1 MKFITLDLET
11 YWTRTHSLS
20 KMSPF
25 AYSLHPD
32 TEIITLSYQEGDG
45 EPKTLFG
52 ELNTQ
57 AWADSQDWSDTALVT
72 HNGIGFDY
80 LITTWRLGIHP
91 KLFCDTLAMARPH
104 HAKTVGGSLK
114 ALTAHY
120 GIGHKDSGILTQT
133 QGKHLKDFT
142 RQELVSMALYNKED
156 ARMTWELF
164 KKLLKITPRNE
175 LALIDATARMTVYP
189 KFQIDTKLLTSTLEQ
204 EQANKGKAL
213 MDLAE
218 QLGVCG
224 LDEDDVQDK
233 VRKLLMSSEKFSQ
246 ILRERGVEP
255 PTKISPNTGKEIPA
269 LAKTDQEFLALQE
282 HEDEVV
288 ASAATARLGAKSTIL
303 ETRIKTFLEVASLC
317 DNKMPVPL
325 AYYGA
330 TNTGRWS
337 AGVGSTNLQN
347 LPRVDPKR
355 PRLSDALRMSL
366 CAPPGH
372 KVVVV
377 DLSGIELRMNHILW
391 GEPSST
397 KLFQEDPEKADL
409 YKDFAS
415 KLYNVPVDQVTKTM
429 RQMGKAASLGLG
441 FGAGA
446 TTFQR
451 VAKTMGGVELSQE
464 ESYKIVST
472 WREAYPCIV
481 SAWRKCDTHLNTMSQ
496 GKEIALDPQELCV
509 TTKDGIV
516 LNGGMGTIRY
526 PNLRREM
533 DKETNRTSWVY
544 CDGRHKTTIR
554 GPKVVE
560 NMVQALSR
568 YVLSDIMLAYAATPL
583 GVKYPITHIVHDE
596 IVVVVPEV
604 EAEAVL
610 EQINTLMRTPPQ
622 WFPALATWS
631 EGKIADRYGLA
642 H

>member
-1 MKFITLDLET
+1 MKFITLDAET
-11 YWTRTHSLS
+11 FWTRTHSLS

-32 TEIITLSYQEGDG
+32 TEIISLAYQEGDG
-45 EPKTLFG
+45 EPKILFG
-52 ELNTQ
+52 EAKIQ
-57 AWADSQDWSDTALVT
+57 AWADIQDWSDTALVT

-104 HAKTVGGSLK
+104 YAKTVGLSLK
-114 ALTAHY
+114 ALSDY
-120 GIGHKDSGILTQT
+120 YKIGHKNQAILTQT

-142 RQELVSMALYNKED
+142 RQELVSMALYNQD
-156 ARMTWELF
+156 DVRMTWELF
-164 KKLLKITPRNE
+164 KHLLKITPRNE
-175 LALIDATARMTVYP
+175 LALIDMTARMTLYP
-189 KFQIDTKLLTSTLEQ
+189 KFQVDTNLLTTTLEQ

-213 MDLAE
+213 IDLAE
-218 QLGVCG
+218 QLDVCG
-224 LDEDDVQDK
+224 LDEEDVQDK

-347 LPRVDPKR
+347 LPRVDPKK
-355 PRLSDALRMSL
+355 PKLSDALRMSL

-377 DLSGIELRMNHILW
+377 DLSSIELRVNHILW
-391 GEPSST
+391 GEPTST
-397 KLFQEDPEKADL
+397 KLFQEDPEHADL

-415 KLYNVPVDQVTKTM
+415 KLYNVPVDQVTTTM
-429 RQMGKAASLGLG
+429 RQVGKVAHLGLG
-441 FGAGA
+441 YVAGA

-451 VAKTMGGVELSQE
+451 VAKTLGGVVLSQE
-464 ESYKIVST
+464 EAYKIVNT
-472 WREAYPCIV
+472 WREAHPYIV
-481 SAWRKCDTHLNTMSQ
+481 SAWHKCDTHLLTMSQ
-496 GKEIALDPQELCV
+496 GKEIILDPHGLCV
-509 TTKDGIV
+509 TTHNGVV
-516 LNGGMGTIRY
+516 LNNGMGEIRY

-544 CDGRHKTTIR
+544 GDGRHKTIVR
-554 GPKVVE
+554 GAKVVE
-560 NMVQALSR
+560 NLVQALSR
-568 YVLSDIMLAYAATPL
+568 YVLSDVMLAYAATPL
-583 GVKYPITHIVHDE
+583 GAKYPITHIVHDE
-596 IVVVVPEV
+596 IVVVVPDEDAEEV
-604 EAEAVL
+604 L
-610 EQINTLMRTPPQ
+610 TLINALMRTPPQ
-622 WFPALATWS
+622 WFPSLATWS